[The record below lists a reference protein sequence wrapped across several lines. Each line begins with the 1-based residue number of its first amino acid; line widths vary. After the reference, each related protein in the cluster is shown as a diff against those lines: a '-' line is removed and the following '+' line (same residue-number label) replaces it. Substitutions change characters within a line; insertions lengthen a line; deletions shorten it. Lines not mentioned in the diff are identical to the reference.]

1 MIEFTA
7 NQFFVSCYFEHF
19 SSSSI
24 YLDFQ
29 IFMSQLYQSFIIVEE
44 VNLGDKQFISIDD
57 ALNSGDPLC
66 WIEDVTVI
74 EVIFSSLACLTIA

>member
-1 MIEFTA
+1 
-7 NQFFVSCYFEHF
+7 
-19 SSSSI
+19 
-24 YLDFQ
+24 
-29 IFMSQLYQSFIIVEE
+29 MSQLYQSLIIVEE